1 MEEKIKNDLENIPD
15 ENTEV
20 SDGEVIDDSELEN
33 VSGGMRLP
41 VGNQI
46 IEAFSLYAEGHISFI
61 LFEISEVT
69 QYEYY

>member
-41 VGNQI
+41 VGN
-46 IEAFSLYAEGHISFI
+46 
-61 LFEISEVT
+61 
-69 QYEYY
+69 